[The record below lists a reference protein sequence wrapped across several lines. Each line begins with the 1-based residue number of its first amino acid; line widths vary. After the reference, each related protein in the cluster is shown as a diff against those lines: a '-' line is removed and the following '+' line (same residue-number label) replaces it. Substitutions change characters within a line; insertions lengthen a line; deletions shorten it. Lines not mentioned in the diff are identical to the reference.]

1 MKKLT
6 SLALCAILA
15 SSMTAMSVF
24 AQDAA
29 KAEEEKAE
37 EVAVD
42 TSNVVQ
48 VNVMDGLCTLID
60 NAATNHQASD
70 HALCFA
76 EAYGTGRT
84 SEDDAV
90 TWEDVT
96 FEKDVKQ
103 VAIKCGYNLS
113 NKPDTA
119 TEFWLYLDK
128 IEGEPLAKVTVTNK
142 VGEENYTASPQIVY
156 QILRFAD
163 VNVKAGTYDV
173 IVVGKTE
180 NSGSFSQVNFMY
192 EPMDEAALVPVADAL
207 KAADAA
213 KAAEIAA
220 KKAAAEKIAKARVEQ
235 NEKYG
240 YFDVNVLEGECT
252 LIDNAATN
260 HQASDYAL
268 CFAAAYGTGRT
279 TEDDAVVWEDVVIP
293 TDVKMISVR
302 CGYNLGGDKAGTGT
316 EFWVYLDKIE
326 GEPIAKV
333 AVNDSETASSKIVDQ
348 VLKTAAVDIKAGTY
362 DVIVVGKTEYS
373 GSVSQIKFVT
383 KADINDDATLKAAV
397 DAEAADIAAKA
408 AEEKAK
414 EEAKKAEEEA
424 KKAEEEAK
432 KAEEEAKAEETPA
445 EETAED
451 LTEAPADD
459 AADESGFNPIIIVI
473 IVVVVIA
480 VIAAVVV
487 AGKKKKQ

>member
-15 SSMTAMSVF
+15 SSMTAMTAF
-24 AQDAA
+24 AQDAEA
-29 KAEEEKAE
+29 TAEEAAE

-70 HALCFA
+70 YALCFA

-84 SEDDAV
+84 TEDDAV

-96 FEKDVKQ
+96 FENDVKQ
-103 VAIKCGYNLS
+103 VAIKCGYNLGGD
-113 NKPDTA
+113 KAGTG

-128 IEGEPLAKVTVTNK
+128 IEGERIAKVAVSDS
-142 VGEENYTASPQIVY
+142 ETASSQIKDQV
-156 QILRFAD
+156 LKFAD

-180 NSGSFSQVNFMY
+180 YSGSVSQINFMY
-192 EPMDEAALVPVADAL
+192 EAMEEADLVPVADAL
-207 KAADAA
+207 RAEDVA

-220 KKAAAEKIAKARVEQ
+220 KKAAAAKLQKARDEQ
-235 NEKYG
+235 AEKYG
-240 YFDVNVLEGECT
+240 YFDINVKDGECT

-268 CFAAAYGTGRT
+268 CFAEAYGTGRT
-279 TEDDAVVWEDVVIP
+279 TEDDAVVWEDVVFAS
-293 TDVKMISVR
+293 DVKFLAVR

-333 AVNDSETASSKIVDQ
+333 AVNDSETASSQIIHQ
-348 VLKTAAVDIKAGTY
+348 VLKTAEVDIKAGTY

-373 GSVSQIKFVT
+373 GSVSQVKFVT
-383 KADINDDATLKAAV
+383 N
-397 DAEAADIAAKA
+397 ADIADDEALAAAVQVEADDIKKA
-408 AEEKAK
+408 AEEEAAK
-414 EEAKKAEEEA
+414 KKAEEEA
-424 KKAEEEAK
+424 KKAEEDAANAETEADAD
-432 KAEEEAKAEETPA
+432 AETEADTDAETEA
-445 EETAED
+445 EGE
-451 LTEAPADD
+451 TEAPAD
-459 AADESGFNPIIIVI
+459 EGGFPWWIIAIVA
-473 IVVVVIA
+473 VVVVIG
-480 VIAAVVV
+480 AVVV